1 MSKFSRRDFLN
12 VTTNILLALAGLL
25 GLAGLIRFL
34 SYKFDETPPTEFDI
48 GPASN
53 YPSGSRTVLA
63 NIPAVILHDEKGIRA
78 ISLVCT
84 HLGCTAEEDS
94 QGFAC
99 PCHGSR
105 FDKDGFNVHGP
116 ATQPLKNLRLEE
128 TEEGTLRVY
137 TL

>member
-1 MSKFSRRDFLN
+1 MSQFSRRDFLKLI
-12 VTTNILLALAGLL
+12 TNTLLTLAGLL
-25 GLAGLIRFL
+25 GLGGLIRFL
-34 SYKFDETPPTEFDI
+34 SYEFDETPPTEFDI

-53 YPSGSRTVLA
+53 FPNVSRTVLA
-63 NIPAVILHDEKGIRA
+63 NIPAVIVHDEKGIRA

-94 QGFAC
+94 QGYAC

-105 FDKDGFNVHGP
+105 FDQEGSNVQGP
-116 ATQPLKNLRLEE
+116 ATKPLKKLRMEE